1 MDYFLGIDLGS
12 SSVKVSILDGKKGK
26 SIISCNYP
34 EKEMDIFSL
43 QSGWAEQDPDY
54 WWECVVSCFK
64 KLNKIIDFSLI
75 ASVGISYHMHGLV
88 LIDKNGKSLR
98 KSIIWCDS
106 RAVDIG

>member
-43 QSGWAEQDPDY
+43 S
-54 WWECVVSCFK
+54 
-64 KLNKIIDFSLI
+64 
-75 ASVGISYHMHGLV
+75 
-88 LIDKNGKSLR
+88 
-98 KSIIWCDS
+98 
-106 RAVDIG
+106 